1 MNIKNVQEM
10 KYGEQLV
17 LEGLV
22 KQKEAK
28 QKRNGDK
35 YLQLTIVDSS
45 GEMTFPVWEKVD
57 ERDAVINEGDIVKVV
72 GNVGSYGGKNQI
84 VLQGFSTP
92 ETTDRTKFISSYD
105 RESYKFKNL
114 AKYIVNKIFDL
125 EDYSLQNFICHYL
138 FNMNFQ
144 ELVGELISPAGDLLD
159 DEGIIDFF
167 NEHPVSKKLIVAPA
181 AVHHHQNKLGGLLI
195 HTCGVLANAI
205 NIMSSYLK
213 DEEYDSHLYTIADNV
228 IDRDLVIVGAI
239 LHDIQKIEEYTY
251 DVMIERDSDSLG
263 HRLLF
268 MKRSQSI
275 NDNYKDLSEERL
287 TELQELILTHHGP
300 WGGQKPKNI
309 NSVILF
315 CADYLDS
322 QIASCAENNT
332 TKTNMSLKSMI
343 DAE

>member
-1 MNIKNVQEM
+1 MNIKNIQEM

-17 LEGLV
+17 LEGLI
-22 KQKEAK
+22 KQKETK

-72 GNVGSYGGKNQI
+72 GSVGSYGGKNQI
-84 VLQGFSTP
+84 VLQGFSNP

-105 RESYKFKNL
+105 RESYKFEHLVVYILNTIYEIKDINL
-114 AKYIVNKIFDL
+114 A
-125 EDYSLQNFICHYL
+125 NFICHYL
-138 FNMNFQ
+138 FDMNMSQVFDVLKSADASAIV
-144 ELVGELISPAGDLLD
+144 E
-159 DEGIIDFF
+159 FF
-167 NEHPVSKKLIVAPA
+167 KNHEVSNKFITAPA

-195 HTCGVLANAI
+195 HTCGVLFNAI
-205 NIMSSYLK
+205 HTMDGYLE
-213 DEEYDSHLYTIADNV
+213 DAEYGVPIFISADNV

>member
-1 MNIKNVQEM
+1 MNIKNIQEM

-72 GNVGSYGGKNQI
+72 GSVGSYGGKNQI
-84 VLQGFSTP
+84 VLQGFSSP

-105 RESYKFKNL
+105 RESYKFEHLADFILDTIYEIKDINL
-114 AKYIVNKIFDL
+114 A
-125 EDYSLQNFICHYL
+125 NFICHYL
-138 FNMNFQ
+138 FDM
-144 ELVGELISPAGDLLD
+144 
-159 DEGIIDFF
+159 DFEQVF
-167 NEHPVSKKLIVAPA
+167 AASKDASTSEVVEFFKSHKTSNEFITAPA

-195 HTCGVLANAI
+195 HTCGVLSNTI
-205 NIMSSYLK
+205 RIMDAYLED
-213 DEEYDSHLYTIADNV
+213 DEYGVPIFISADNV

-275 NDNYKDLSEERL
+275 NDNYKDLSEEKL
-287 TELQELILTHHGP
+287 TELQELVLTHHGP